1 MLSSLFLYV
10 LVDTETNLVTEN
22 KQNYTSDTDSIK
34 SEKSST
40 KSSDIKSLK
49 TKNRGNSSSDLDKK
63 ESTSSQVKGEEEKK
77 GVEKEKG
84 RQRERGA
91 REPSHIIVETYYR

>member
-1 MLSSLFLYV
+1 MYKKLHQDYDKRIVV
-10 LVDTETNLVTEN
+10 L
-22 KQNYTSDTDSIK
+22 
-34 SEKSST
+34 EK
-40 KSSDIKSLK
+40 
-49 TKNRGNSSSDLDKK
+49 
-63 ESTSSQVKGEEEKK
+63 EKGEEEKK